1 MLKFNKWN
9 IHVSSFI
16 PDKIKLC
23 NRKCVILIWSEKKSQ
38 TRLKFMTVCNMRMT
52 SHTFVSFKLST
63 KYNHI
68 FHFNFKYVCASLNK
82 LLSKKQRPWKAQ
94 CIEWLYLL
102 TNPCNFL
109 SEIYWREFLFTLRSN
124 LVLKNK
130 FGMKYP

>member
-16 PDKIKLC
+16 PHKIKLC

-38 TRLKFMTVCNMRMT
+38 TRLNLWLYVTCVWRLTHLYHLNYQQNTITYSILISNM
-52 SHTFVSFKLST
+52 SVQVW
-63 KYNHI
+63 I
-68 FHFNFKYVCASLNK
+68 NFCL
-82 LLSKKQRPWKAQ
+82 KKQRPWKAQ

-109 SEIYWREFLFTLRSN
+109 SEIYWRKFLFTLRSN

-130 FGMKYP
+130 FGMIYP